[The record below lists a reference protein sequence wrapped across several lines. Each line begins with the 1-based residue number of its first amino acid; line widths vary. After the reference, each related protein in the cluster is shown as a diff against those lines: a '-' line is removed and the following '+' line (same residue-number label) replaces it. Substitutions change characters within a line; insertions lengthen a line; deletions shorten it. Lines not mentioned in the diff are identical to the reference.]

1 MQAEVR
7 KGRVGSVVPK
17 ERWRLRCRCS
27 GKGRQWQEGCA
38 AAPRPSR
45 RTLIIVSWFQYLP
58 VDRVSSRSR
67 RGNWGSLSEDSAD
80 FTITWAQVLLQ
91 MTEWFSPRTSVY
103 THTRRLGEEVL
114 RKDIGNGWLHFTCL
128 RYEGQVT
135 MSPGLWYVGTRNH
148 SWFLEVYKGTLA
160 KGGGGVLRI
169 LSRNLSEKLFK
180 QNNFLNNCKSP
191 VVVLA
196 WTHDKNMWGW
206 PKPPWPR
213 KGVDFS
219 S

>member
-103 THTRRLGEEVL
+103 THT
-114 RKDIGNGWLHFTCL
+114 HT
-128 RYEGQVT
+128 Q
-135 MSPGLWYVGTRNH
+135 
-148 SWFLEVYKGTLA
+148 A
-160 KGGGGVLRI
+160 GGGGAEKGHWTWMASFY
-169 LSRNLSEKLFK
+169 LSQIRRPGNHVAWPLICRYPKSLLVSWGL
-180 QNNFLNNCKSP
+180 QGHSCKR
-191 VVVLA
+191 
-196 WTHDKNMWGW
+196 G
-206 PKPPWPR
+206 R
-213 KGVDFS
+213 GS